1 MPQPEVPR
9 SHPPHLFLDV
19 DEASHQNGNHEETHQ
34 HIRDGRI
41 VAHSI
46 AAPHVVRRACDG
58 CVCVCDKSKG
68 LETRLTRVSVRSVRE
83 IASSQYTFTHGVRS
97 VVEQLLRAAVIHH
110 STIRT
115 HLQSMGCGD
124 GVKIIVW
131 LRDGDG

>member
-1 MPQPEVPR
+1 MATMKRPTNTYAMVASSLTVSLLPM
-9 SHPPHLFLDV
+9 LFV
-19 DEASHQNGNHEETHQ
+19 EPVMG
-34 HIRDGRI
+34 
-41 VAHSI
+41 
-46 AAPHVVRRACDG
+46 
-58 CVCVCDKSKG
+58 VCVCDKSKG